1 MLVTYNLDQQI
12 EGTSDLQLGRSSMT
26 YEILFQAISLYNQ
39 GYSFDM
45 DQ

>member
-1 MLVTYNLDQQI
+1 MEET
-12 EGTSDLQLGRSSMT
+12 GDLQLGWSNMT
-26 YEILFQAISLYNQ
+26 YEILFQALPLQNQ